1 MKKII
6 LICIIFF
13 TGCSTSPILDGPY
26 IVHNVVDGDTLD
38 IEQARIRLSGI
49 NTPETGECYY
59 EVAKEKLVELVL
71 YQEILLEHDE
81 TDMDKYGRLLRY
93 VYTNSTFVN
102 AYLINYGYAKV
113 YDKYNETTKYYKKL
127 KELEKNAQEQKL
139 GVWSCT
145 NIQEDC
151 SYVASKNSDI
161 YHKPECK
168 WAKRIKPENLICFH
182 SEEELE
188 DYIPAKSC

>member
-59 EVAKEKLVELVL
+59 EEAKEKLVELVL